1 MDRDAYP
8 DDMARFLRLSDED
21 VERIF
26 RGLPPEGDE
35 DLRDL
40 AGFLAD
46 AAETLSRPPRGEVRA
61 THLSLLAG
69 AIRTP
74 SAGLRGESS
83 GPAAAAA
90 PIAKPTERSR
100 PMRSPVARWAAK
112 VTVVAATLV
121 VTTAALAL
129 AGVDLPGTAAETA
142 FQKVLGVELPN
153 QAQDAV
159 DPARLP
165 EGASDTAGRV
175 LTVIH
180 DRLSGAAWNGCEFGA
195 AVSAAAQGLE
205 GEPDTSHCEAA
216 EEKGAA
222 RSPAD
227 GGAEN
232 AEHAGAGLD
241 TAAEASGDHSTE
253 GAGHADEGLESA
265 GEAPVDPPAAD
276 EASIGL
282 EIADGPPT
290 PGAPGDIGRNERS

>member
-1 MDRDAYP
+1 MDHDAYP

-40 AGFLAD
+40 AVFLAD
-46 AAETLSRPPRGEVRA
+46 AVETLARSPRGGIQA

-69 AIRTP
+69 AIRTS

-83 GPAAAAA
+83 GPAAAAP
-90 PIAKPTERSR
+90 PIAQPTERR
-100 PMRSPVARWAAK
+100 RLMRSPVARWSAK
-112 VTVVAATLV
+112 VVVVAATLV
-121 VTTAALAL
+121 ATTAALAL

-153 QAQDAV
+153 QGQDAV
-159 DPARLP
+159 DPAQLP
-165 EGASDTAGRV
+165 EGASDTASSV

-180 DRLSGAAWNGCEFGA
+180 DRLSGAEWNGCEFGA

-205 GEPDTSHCEAA
+205 GEPDTSHCGAA
-216 EEKGAA
+216 EENVAA
-222 RSPAD
+222 QSSAD

-232 AEHAGAGLD
+232 AEHADAGLE
-241 TAAEASGDHSTE
+241 TADEASGGDSTE
-253 GAGHADEGLESA
+253 GAAHADEGLGTA
-265 GEAPVDPPAAD
+265 GEASADTPGAD
-276 EASIGL
+276 EAGNGL
-282 EIADGPPT
+282 EIADEPPV
-290 PGAPGDIGRNERS
+290 P